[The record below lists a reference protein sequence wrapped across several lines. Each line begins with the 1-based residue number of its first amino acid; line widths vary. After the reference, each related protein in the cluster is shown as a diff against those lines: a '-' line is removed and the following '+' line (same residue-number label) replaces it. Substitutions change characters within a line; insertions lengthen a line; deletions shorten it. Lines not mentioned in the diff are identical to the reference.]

1 MAQPEYKSWYK
12 TARWQKHR
20 ARHLALNPLCVMCAK
35 ENRVTAARVADHT
48 VPHRGDEALF
58 WDFDNLQPL
67 CFTHHNSDAQ
77 RAERG
82 GRYRR
87 QVGVDGWP
95 VELSPEIAE
104 SERLKRTSR

>member
-20 ARHLALNPLCVMCAK
+20 ARHLALNPLCVMCVS
-35 ENRVTAARVADHT
+35 EGRTTAARVADHV
-48 VPHRGDEALF
+48 VPHRGDETAF
-58 WDFDNLQPL
+58 WDGELQAL
-67 CFTHHNSDAQ
+67 CFAHHNSDAQ

-87 QVGVDGWP
+87 QIGNDGWP
-95 VELSPEIAE
+95 VELSPEMAE
-104 SERLKRTSR
+104 SEHLKKTSR